1 MRPVFA
7 STATWLLLSFG
18 LALPVAAQT
27 PAAVPATAPSSA
39 GATLLTNPSL
49 PPLRIGLIFPLT
61 GGSADMGMSAKVGAE
76 VAVNEI
82 NQIGGYLGRRL
93 ELVVRDDEANPD
105 VGLKHAQDLVLNEKV
120 YFTVG
125 FCNSGVAMKA
135 LDVFQSNQHILM
147 VPCATGTAVT
157 GKFPPAQSFIFRTA
171 PRDKLQTQ
179 FLVDEIVKRKLS
191 KVALLVDS
199 SGYGDAGLKDL
210 EAALAAANLKPQAVI
225 RFKNGVRDLDAELK
239 ELKASGADALIGW
252 TVGPESGVIAASKAA
267 VGWNV
272 PLLGPWGLSHASA
285 FKTSGGKVEGGLM
298 VQTVLPNTY
307 LERNSS
313 FLRAY
318 VKLSKEQP
326 IGSMMSAAQT
336 YDAVHLLLRAVFD
349 SKGNLKGPAI
359 KNALENPT
367 SVYRGV
373 VTTYDHVY
381 SSNDHDAI
389 SANMLWLGTWRNQE
403 RSYYYREDEK
413 RATVIRR
420 KE

>member
-1 MRPVFA
+1 
-7 STATWLLLSFG
+7 
-18 LALPVAAQT
+18 
-27 PAAVPATAPSSA
+27 
-39 GATLLTNPSL
+39 
-49 PPLRIGLIFPLT
+49 
-61 GGSADMGMSAKVGAE
+61 
-76 VAVNEI
+76 
-82 NQIGGYLGRRL
+82 
-93 ELVVRDDEANPD
+93 
-105 VGLKHAQDLVLNEKV
+105 
-120 YFTVG
+120 
-125 FCNSGVAMKA
+125 
-135 LDVFQSNQHILM
+135 
-147 VPCATGTAVT
+147 
-157 GKFPPAQSFIFRTA
+157 
-171 PRDKLQTQ
+171 
-179 FLVDEIVKRKLS
+179 
-191 KVALLVDS
+191 
-199 SGYGDAGLKDL
+199 
-210 EAALAAANLKPQAVI
+210 
-225 RFKNGVRDLDAELK
+225 
-239 ELKASGADALIGW
+239 LIGW

-285 FKTSGGKVEGGLM
+285 YKTSGGKVEGGLM